1 MFNHVD
7 IGELPKLKRITSD
20 NGSRVYETPT
30 GNKYPSVTTV
40 TGLLKKAFIQE
51 WRKAVGDEEANRIA
65 SRAARR
71 GTRIHSL
78 CEKYLSNEN
87 PQINLLDTENWASL
101 KPYLDKINNIHVLE
115 KSLFSHHLEVAG
127 TVDCIAEYEG
137 ILSAIDFKTS
147 NSFKTKDDI
156 HDYFMQCSAY
166 AVAYEEMTKT
176 PVPNLVIIIATEEN
190 GILVFKEKRNTWI
203 KKFIDLR
210 QEYKKIY
217 AI

>member
-7 IGELPKLKRITSD
+7 IGELPKLNRITSPD
-20 NGSRVYETPT
+20 GKRVYETPT

-51 WRKAVGDEEANRIA
+51 WRKAVGEEEANKIA

-78 CEKYLSNEN
+78 CEKYLYNEN
-87 PQINLLDTENWASL
+87 PEINLIDTENWKNI

-137 ILSAIDFKTS
+137 VLSVIDFKTS
-147 NSFKTKDDI
+147 NSFKTRDDI

-166 AVAYEEMTKT
+166 AVAYEEMTKH
-176 PVPNLVIIIATEEN
+176 PVPNLVVLITTEEN
-190 GILVFKEKRNTWI
+190 GVLIFKEKRNTWV